1 MCCAMS
7 RALEY
12 DMAIHLITTCSSSK
26 AAAPGRRVFPYH
38 NTDLSGAMAT
48 WRALLNSE
56 SSDAKLTTAELY
68 RGTHWKRALT
78 AMSCWPETQLW
89 VISAGLGLRHAADPA
104 LPYEATFHAMTHAP
118 EAVWKSLTTQPP
130 LPGRCAS
137 IAELMSRYPGDC
149 FVIAGSP
156 VYISAAEKD
165 IVTGLNALDSAQVQ
179 LTVVTSQKYSGAL
192 LPYVAAS
199 NAGMLS
205 RLNANMT
212 TLNISHALNIINN
225 IVGARTQLQN

>member
-1 MCCAMS
+1 
-7 RALEY
+7 
-12 DMAIHLITTCSSSK
+12 MAIHLITTCSRSK
-26 AAAPGRRVFPYH
+26 SAAPGSRVFPYH
-38 NTDLSGAMAT
+38 IASLSAAMSA
-48 WRALLNSE
+48 WQALLNSE
-56 SSDAKLTTAELY
+56 SSDAKRTTAELY
-68 RGTHWKRALT
+68 CGTHWKRALSVT
-78 AMSCWPETQLW
+78 TYWPETELW
-89 VISAGLGLRHAADPA
+89 VISAGLGLRHSSDSA

-156 VYISAAEKD
+156 VYINAAEKD

-179 LTVVTSQKYSGAL
+179 MTVVTSQKYSGAL

-199 NAGMLS
+199 NAGMLAQ
-205 RLNANMT
+205 LNANMT
-212 TLNISHALNIINN
+212 TLNISYALKIIKNIAE
-225 IVGARTQLQN
+225 GRA

>member
-1 MCCAMS
+1 MCCATA
-7 RALEY
+7 RASVEY

-26 AAAPGRRVFPYH
+26 ATAPGSRVFPYH

-48 WRALLNSE
+48 WRDLLNSE
-56 SSDAKLTTAELY
+56 SSAAKLTTAELY
-68 RGTHWKRALT
+68 RSTHWKRALT

-89 VISAGLGLRHAADPA
+89 VISAGLGLRHASDPA
-104 LPYEATFHAMTHAP
+104 LPYEATFHGMTHAP
-118 EAVWKSLTTQPP
+118 EAVWKSLTMQPP

-137 IAELMSRYPGDC
+137 IAELMSRYPADC

-156 VYISAAEKD
+156 VYINAAEKD

-199 NAGMLS
+199 NAGMLAQ
-205 RLNANMT
+205 LNANMT
-212 TLNISHALNIINN
+212 TLNISYALKIIKK
-225 IVGARTQLQN
+225 IADGRA

>member
-1 MCCAMS
+1 
-7 RALEY
+7 
-12 DMAIHLITTCSSSK
+12 
-26 AAAPGRRVFPYH
+26 
-38 NTDLSGAMAT
+38 MAT

-56 SSDAKLTTAELY
+56 SSDAKLITAELY
-68 RGTHWKRALT
+68 RGTHWKRALI

-89 VISAGLGLRHAADPA
+89 VISAGLGIRHASDPA

-156 VYISAAEKD
+156 VYISAAEKG
-165 IVTGLNALDSAQVQ
+165 IVTGLNALDSAPVQ
-179 LTVVTSQKYSGAL
+179 LTVVTSKKYTGPL
-192 LPYVAAS
+192 QTYVAAS

-205 RLNANMT
+205 QLNANMT
-212 TLNISHALNIINN
+212 TLNISYALNIIKGL
-225 IVGARTQLQN
+225 ITARQY